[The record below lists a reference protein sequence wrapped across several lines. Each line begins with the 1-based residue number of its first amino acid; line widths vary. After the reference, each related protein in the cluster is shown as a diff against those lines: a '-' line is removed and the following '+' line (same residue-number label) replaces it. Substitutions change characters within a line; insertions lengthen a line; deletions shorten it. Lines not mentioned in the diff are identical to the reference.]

1 MNTLLEKSRNELVT
15 QSKRGKKELDGY
27 TRYEKRLRSKV
38 SSSNKTY
45 NRIDMNNL
53 FKNGILNVE
62 VDVKGETDDYIVKI
76 SYNGFLDELNN
87 ELRRNNNQLDLRI
100 IIRSLIIAFNK
111 NDVYVKC
118 TCPDWKF
125 RFHYWATLKK
135 YNEGEP
141 QFMPTDET
149 NPNNELGAGCKHVLL
164 VLGNTSW
171 VIKVASVIMNYIK
184 YIEKSRVNIYQK
196 IIYPTIYNKKYEEP
210 TQTTMF
216 DDEEKELDTSSD
228 IIDKS
233 NIYAKEKTQFKPGNP
248 YQYKPK
254 DTVKGQEEIEIE
266 EE

>member
-1 MNTLLEKSRNELVT
+1 
-15 QSKRGKKELDGY
+15 
-27 TRYEKRLRSKV
+27 
-38 SSSNKTY
+38 
-45 NRIDMNNL
+45 
-53 FKNGILNVE
+53 
-62 VDVKGETDDYIVKI
+62 
-76 SYNGFLDELNN
+76 
-87 ELRRNNNQLDLRI
+87 
-100 IIRSLIIAFNK
+100 
-111 NDVYVKC
+111 
-118 TCPDWKF
+118 
-125 RFHYWATLKK
+125 
-135 YNEGEP
+135 
-141 QFMPTDET
+141 MPTDET